1 MINGHSDTCLYAQW
15 ITWNVIVCAVFI
27 TYSSKLSS
35 VSLYL
40 GYFCRAESSS
50 TSDCCSLF
58 PNRCSSLRLE
68 GFDLR
73 AEAKDEQLLTVRPQ
87 DHSL

>member
-1 MINGHSDTCLYAQW
+1 MEMINGHIDTYLYVQW

-27 TYSSKLSS
+27 TYCSS

-40 GYFCRAESSS
+40 GSFCRAESSS
-50 TSDCCSLF
+50 TSDCCRLF
-58 PNRCSSLRLE
+58 PLRSSSLRLE

-73 AEAKDEQLLTVRPQ
+73 AEAKDEQLLTVRLQ
-87 DHSL
+87 QLRL